1 MSLTKLRDLFWQSLP
16 SDLASQRR
24 FRKRQNDY
32 NATIRSAWVDF
43 VDHQHRDGA
52 ITDNMAD
59 KATL

>member
-16 SDLASQRR
+16 SGLAEQRR
-24 FRKRQNDY
+24 SRKSQNDY

-43 VDHQHRDGA
+43 VDGQHRDGA